1 MAYSKDEMSTW
12 ITTHFD
18 NMRKP
23 ILLEIED
30 FKNAPLSIEIRE
42 KVTAHLSE
50 IVDAQNHLLDVLGH
64 ASEDIGVY
72 GKHRSHRY
80 ISYNST
86 WQQED
91 DHNGENISFKNG
103 GLNNYIEEK
112 LNDYNRVIYKDE
124 IRLAQEKLKLINSE
138 ENRLQN
144 WLDGIGYN
152 SKMSDTNKTKAYDL
166 LVEAGIDPNAME
178 RKFKYELTL
187 TNIATSVTKGDFS
200 SILTREQKLANQ
212 LD

>member
-1 MAYSKDEMSTW
+1 MTYSKDEMSTW
-12 ITTHFD
+12 IRTHFD
-18 NMRKP
+18 KMREP
-23 ILLEIED
+23 VLLEIDD
-30 FKNAPLSIEIRE
+30 FKNATLPVEIRE

-50 IVDAQNHLLDVLGH
+50 IVAAQNHLLDVLGH

-72 GKHRSHRY
+72 GSHRSHRY

-91 DHNGENISFKNG
+91 DVNGENISFKNG
-103 GLNNYIEEK
+103 GLNRYIEEK
-112 LNDYNRVIYKDE
+112 LHDYNRSIYKDE

-152 SKMSDTNKTKAYDL
+152 SKMSDTNKTKAYEL
-166 LVEAGIDPNAME
+166 LVEAGVDPKVME

-212 LD
+212 ID